1 MSQHGTQHE
10 QTLIKVL
17 NRIES
22 SLNRIEAK
30 IERFEQFVLEV
41 SPDEAKE
48 DIERLENE
56 LEKAS

>member
-10 QTLIKVL
+10 QRLE
-17 NRIES
+17 RIMTDIGYKLDAILS
-22 SLNRIEAK
+22 S

-41 SPDEAKE
+41 SPAEAKE

-56 LEKAS
+56 LEKAP

>member
-10 QTLIKVL
+10 QRLEKIMTDIGYKLDAIL
-17 NRIES
+17 S
-22 SLNRIEAK
+22 S

-41 SPDEAKE
+41 SPAEAKD
-48 DIERLENE
+48 DIARLENE